1 MRIDLTSRL
10 TNALLLYGLLAAPLA
25 WAAQLVIG
33 YGVGEADCSAAGMGW
48 GLDSTTWELVLVIG
62 TGVVGLSGL
71 VVAAGFEVELRR
83 GETVDE
89 RGRLA
94 FMAAGGVLV
103 SIVFI
108 ALIVLGGVGSLYVE
122 PCHQA

>member
-1 MRIDLTSRL
+1 MRRTSRL

-33 YGVGEADCSAAGMGW
+33 YGVGEADCSAAGMRW
-48 GLDSTTWELVLVIG
+48 GLDSTTWELVLVVV
-62 TGVVGLSGL
+62 TGIVALSGL
-71 VVAAGFEVELRR
+71 VVAAGFELELRR
-83 GETVDE
+83 GQAADE

-94 FMAAGGVLV
+94 FMAAGGVFV
-103 SIVFI
+103 SAVFI

-122 PCHQA
+122 SCHQA